1 MKICRLADSVLQSRK
16 TVMIVLPE
24 DPGSIEGR
32 LYIHDAEQLKLAAIG
47 VEDARTVEMVEMSML
62 QYRHLSE
69 DLSKDRK

>member
-1 MKICRLADSVLQSRK
+1 
-16 TVMIVLPE
+16 MIVLPE

-32 LYIHDAEQLKLAAIG
+32 LYINDAEQLKLAAIG
-47 VEDARTVEMVEMSML
+47 VEDARTVEIVEMSML